1 VRAIKAIADDRVKG
15 PAARDLEMC
24 QARVDRCFRSCRD
37 VEGRRAFMEKRE
49 PVFTGS

>member
-1 VRAIKAIADDRVKG
+1 MRAIKAIADETVKG

-24 QARVDRCFRSCRD
+24 QARVDPCFRSRD
-37 VEGRRAFMEKRE
+37 DIEGRRALMEKRE